1 MSKKINVKRI
11 GETNTNNHGSKMAII
26 YYQNS
31 INVTVKFEDGYMTK
45 CTYQQFLKGN
55 VSNPNDRTV
64 KGVGFVGEGIFS
76 SKTHPQIY
84 AVWSSMLDRCYNDRY
99 PTYAECTVCT
109 EWHSFQNFC
118 KWYLGNYYIVST
130 GERMEVD
137 KDIKIKGN
145 KIYSPE
151 TCLLVPR
158 SINVLFTKSDAKRT
172 AVHPIGVLC
181 IDGNRYIAR
190 LNITI
195 DGVKTKRYLGTF
207 NTIDEAFAAYK
218 EGKEQYIKEM
228 ANKYK
233 DEIPAKLYEALIN
246 YKVAVND

>member
-11 GETNTNNHGSKMAII
+11 GETNTNSYGNKMTII

-64 KGVGFVGEGIFS
+64 KGVGFVGEGIFT

-84 AVWSSMLDRCYNDRY
+84 AVWNSMLDRCYNDRY
-99 PTYAECTVCT
+99 PTYADCTVCT
-109 EWHSFQNFC
+109 EWHCFQNFA
-118 KWYLGNYYIVST
+118 KWYLDNYYVLSNF
-130 GERMEVD
+130 ERVEVD
-137 KDIKIKGN
+137 KDILKKGN
-145 KIYSPE
+145 KIYSPD

-172 AVHPIGVLC
+172 SVHPIGVLC
-181 IDGNRYIAR
+181 IDGDRYIAR
-190 LNITI
+190 LNITV
-195 DGVKTKRYLGTF
+195 DGKKTKKYLGTF
-207 NTIDEAFAAYK
+207 DNIDDAFNAYK
-218 EGKEQYIKEM
+218 QGKEQHIKEI
-228 ANKYK
+228 AEKFKN
-233 DEIPAKLYEALIN
+233 EIPERLYNALIE